1 MNNLYNK
8 SLKEYESGAL
18 GYSAIAIIFQS
29 GLGSIA
35 VMFINM
41 AGNSISE
48 IIQFMIVTI
57 FCMFYNAAVISQQKA
72 KLTFNALL
80 ASTFISI
87 IFIFYHLI

>member
-1 MNNLYNK
+1 MYNLYNK
-8 SLKEYESGAL
+8 ILQEYQSGIL

-41 AGNSISE
+41 AGNSAPE
-48 IIQFMIVTI
+48 IIQFMIVI
-57 FCMFYNAAVISQQKA
+57 ISCMFYNAAVISQQKA

-80 ASTFISI
+80 VSTLISIFFISH
-87 IFIFYHLI
+87 HLI